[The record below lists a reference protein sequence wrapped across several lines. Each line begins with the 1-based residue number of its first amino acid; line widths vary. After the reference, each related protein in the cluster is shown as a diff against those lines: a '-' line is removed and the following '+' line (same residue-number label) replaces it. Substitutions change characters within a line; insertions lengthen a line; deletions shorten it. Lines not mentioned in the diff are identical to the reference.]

1 MKTLHSLKTNT
12 AACNLR
18 HGLSLAVTVIGLAFS
33 NPARAANPNPSP
45 VVPGQCAPALVWDSE
60 FKEVSTK
67 PGDAA
72 AKFTF
77 WFTNSS
83 PEEVTINSVRAS
95 CGCTTAKVPALPWK
109 IAPGTNS
116 PIEVSVDLR
125 GKLGVISKTVT
136 VDSTAGTKS
145 LMFKINIPAP
155 QPPQE
160 TTRPPSPSALLDADR
175 VEGMKLAL
183 ADRQVVFSD
192 PLCTTCH
199 ADPAKGQTDGALL
212 YSAVCANC
220 HDSPQRAE
228 LVTDLRTLKH
238 ETDLDFWKHWIEQG
252 RVGSMMPAFSRS
264 SGGPLD
270 ESQISAL
277 AAYCAKTFQPAGS
290 PQRM

>member
-1 MKTLHSLKTNT
+1 MTTT
-12 AACNLR
+12 AARHLR
-18 HGLSLAVTVIGLAFS
+18 RSLLLATTVVGLSFS
-33 NPARAANPNPSP
+33 YPACAASPNPSP
-45 VVPGQCAPALVWDSE
+45 VAPGQCVPGLVWDSE
-60 FKEVSTK
+60 FKEVSPK

-72 AKFTF
+72 ATFTF
-77 WFTNSS
+77 WFTNAS

-109 IAPGTNS
+109 ITPGTNS

-125 GKLGVISKTVT
+125 GKQGVISKTVT

-160 TTRPPSPSALLDADR
+160 TTRPSAPSALLDADR
-175 VEGMKLAL
+175 VQGMKLAL

-192 PLCTTCH
+192 PQCATCH

-212 YSAVCANC
+212 YSAICANC

-228 LVTDLRTLKH
+228 LVTDLRALKH
-238 ETDLDFWKHWIEQG
+238 GTDLDYWQHWIEQG
-252 RVGSMMPAFSRS
+252 RAGSMMPAFSRG

-270 ESQISAL
+270 QRQISAL
-277 AAYCAKTFQPAGS
+277 AAYCAKTFQPSGS
-290 PQRM
+290 PQRVM